1 MPMTTTQRFQ
11 IGDRVIH
18 PTKPE
23 WGVGI
28 IATTAMTDHEGAPC
42 QRLTIRFDRAG
53 LKTISTAFANLKPAT
68 DAPNSPVSTHETP
81 KASANDA
88 ISPLADADEKQ
99 VLRIMTALPDN
110 ATDPFASPADRLR
123 ATLALYRFEPTGG
136 SLIDWA
142 AAQSALA
149 DPLSRFNRHQ
159 LEEFFHTFARNLDTH
174 LSKLVR
180 QANTVEQS
188 ELVQI
193 AQSAPP
199 AGQRALQRLHRPR

>member
-1 MPMTTTQRFQ
+1 MPTTPARKFQ

-18 PTKPE
+18 PAKPE

-28 IATTAMTDHEGAPC
+28 VSTTAMTDHEGTPC
-42 QRLTIRFDRAG
+42 QRLAIRFDRAG
-53 LKTISTAFANLKPAT
+53 LKTISTGFVDLQTAT
-68 DAPNSPVSTHETP
+68 NQPLSGNRETP
-81 KASANDA
+81 KATANDS
-88 ISPLADADEKQ
+88 ISPLEGADEKQ
-99 VLRIMTALPDN
+99 ARDIMTRLPGA

-123 ATLALYRFEPTGG
+123 ATLALYRFEPTGAP
-136 SLIDWA
+136 LIDWA

-159 LEEFFHTFARNLDTH
+159 LEEYFDGFARNLSQH
-174 LSKLVR
+174 LSKVVR
-180 QANTVEQS
+180 EANTVPRD

-199 AGQRALQRLHRPR
+199 RGQQALQRLHRPR